1 MSSYPVEEQHSSG
14 QLLKTKNFFRQQR
27 LSDIEAKKVQKE
39 AAFAEKE
46 TKKAAKEAAEG
57 PEREALDKIRAE
69 EKSKKLDE
77 DNQHKEGLIS
87 RLKDE
92 IVSL

>member
-1 MSSYPVEEQHSSG
+1 MLIW
-14 QLLKTKNFFRQQR
+14 LLCLRGSNLKSLESTLSRKN
-27 LSDIEAKKVQKE
+27 
-39 AAFAEKE
+39 
-46 TKKAAKEAAEG
+46 
-57 PEREALDKIRAE
+57 EALLECNNDKIRAE